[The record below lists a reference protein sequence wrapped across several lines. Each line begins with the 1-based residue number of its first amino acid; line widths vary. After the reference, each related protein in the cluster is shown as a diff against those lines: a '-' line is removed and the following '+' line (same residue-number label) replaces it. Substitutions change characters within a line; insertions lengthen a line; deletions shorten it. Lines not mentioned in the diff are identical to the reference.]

1 MTITPTPDFIA
12 APEMRLWDAEG
23 RRLYLNADERGR
35 FLDAAAHEARED
47 RVYCHVL
54 HYSGCRPSEALELT
68 ARRVQLTEAEL
79 VFRTLKKRAHDRA
92 GREKKPQY
100 RAVPVP
106 PRLIE
111 DLDLVFDLRRV
122 RRTGGALDKPLWPQ
136 HRATIWR
143 MVKRVM
149 ARAGIEGPQASPK
162 GLRHGFGIAMLAGAK
177 PLPLNIL
184 RDLMGHADT
193 KTTEIYL
200 QAIGTEKR
208 SLVMQ
213 AWDTTAV

>member
-1 MTITPTPDFIA
+1 MSDFPSPSPAPD
-12 APEMRLWDAEG
+12 MRLWDTEG
-23 RRLYLNADERGR
+23 RRLYLSADERAR
-35 FLDAAAHEARED
+35 FLEAAAHEGRED
-47 RVYCHVL
+47 RVYCHLL
-54 HYSGCRPSEALELT
+54 HFTGCRASEALELT
-68 ARRVQLTEAEL
+68 PRRIQIAEADI
-79 VFRTLKKRAHDRA
+79 VFRTLKKRARDRA
-92 GREKKPQY
+92 GRPKKPQY

-111 DLDLVFDLRRV
+111 DLDLVFDLRRL
-122 RRTGGALDKPLWPQ
+122 RHTGVALDARLWRQ

-162 GLRHGFGIAMLAGAK
+162 GLRHGFGIAMLAGPK

-193 KTTEIYL
+193 QTTEIYL

-208 SLVMQ
+208 ALVMQ
-213 AWDTTAV
+213 AWDTTTPT

>member
-1 MTITPTPDFIA
+1 
-12 APEMRLWDAEG
+12 MRLWDGEG
-23 RRLYLNADERGR
+23 RRLYLSADERAR
-35 FLDAAAHEARED
+35 FLNAAAHEGRED

-54 HYSGCRPSEALELT
+54 HYTGCRPSEALELT
-68 ARRVQLTEAEL
+68 PRRIQLVESDI

-106 PRLIE
+106 LRLIE
-111 DLDLVFDLRRV
+111 DLDLVFDLRRLQ
-122 RRTGGALDKPLWPQ
+122 RTGAVLDAPLWTQ

-184 RDLMGHADT
+184 RDLMGHADM

-208 SLVMQ
+208 AMVMQ
-213 AWDTTAV
+213 AWL